1 MEQKSGNAFQVALRL
16 VQQWLEAH
24 PGDVSAK
31 TSMAVYLAKTG
42 QPREAVAVLEGLP
55 ASSLQ
60 RADIQYKLGV
70 VSELAGRRPAAL
82 ASLERCLKIGYA
94 VRELEADP
102 ELQGLRRDPR
112 YQLAKASH

>member
-1 MEQKSGNAFQVALRL
+1 
-16 VQQWLEAH
+16 
-24 PGDVSAK
+24 
-31 TSMAVYLAKTG
+31 
-42 QPREAVAVLEGLP
+42 
-55 ASSLQ
+55 
-60 RADIQYKLGV
+60 LGV

-112 YQLAKASH
+112 YQLAKAPPQTDEVYFSGPASQII